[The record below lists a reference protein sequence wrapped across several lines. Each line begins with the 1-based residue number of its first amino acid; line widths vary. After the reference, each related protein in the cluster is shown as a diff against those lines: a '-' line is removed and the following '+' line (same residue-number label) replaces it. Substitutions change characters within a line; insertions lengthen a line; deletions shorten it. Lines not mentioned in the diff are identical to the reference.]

1 MSEEERLDLTVKLK
15 DILFECITEYTK
27 EGVIQVNL
35 DSAAA
40 RNNLAIFIASY
51 LSPKIEEYEEEIKSL
66 WFMLDE
72 LQKSEKALKSSEF
85 KNEMTD
91 MIQDQMTYLKFM
103 QRQKGD
109 A

>member
-1 MSEEERLDLTVKLK
+1 MSEDERLDLTVKLK

-27 EGVIQVNL
+27 EGVVQANL
-35 DSAAA
+35 GSAAA
-40 RNNLAIFIASY
+40 RDNLAIFIASY

-72 LQKSEKALKSSEF
+72 LKQSEQALKSDELKS
-85 KNEMTD
+85 EMTN
-91 MIQDQMTYLKFM
+91 MIKDQMAYLKFM

>member
-1 MSEEERLDLTVKLK
+1 MSEEQRLDLTIKLK

-27 EGVIQVNL
+27 EGLVQANL

-40 RNNLAIFIASY
+40 RDNLAIFIASY
-51 LSPKIEEYEEEIKSL
+51 LSPKIEEYEEEIKSV

-72 LQKSEKALKSSEF
+72 MQKSDKALRSEAL
-85 KNEMTD
+85 KNEVAD
-91 MIQDQMTYLKFM
+91 MVETQLSYLKFM
-103 QRQKGD
+103 QNQKGD